1 MTTLEKRTVPELRS
15 LAKQRGLTGYSKM
28 TKSSLISALRTGHKS
43 ASRKSASRKITSRK
57 SASRKS
63 ATRATRKSASRKS
76 ASRKIA
82 SRKSVSRATRKSAHG
97 HNIDITG
104 RIRMSEF
111 VRSIKSSDVP
121 SKVPSSLPNITNVL
135 YMFYTR
141 RVNYIKK
148 SGDQL
153 EWAKHDLPDKVVSDA
168 TSMIIAKDIAPKIF
182 ELFSAYPREHPQ
194 HIGTLSGAL
203 FHLVDFMKVPDLF
216 QWFEDDY
223 YNLITN
229 TPFMTLEIDLINAYV
244 ADGGYKHMMTLR
256 NTAGRNPDEYIDI
269 Q

>member
-43 ASRKSASRKITSRK
+43 V
-57 SASRKS
+57 
-63 ATRATRKSASRKS
+63 
-76 ASRKIA
+76 
-82 SRKSVSRATRKSAHG
+82 SRKSVSRKSISRKTSRKSVSRKSAPRKSTHG
-97 HNIDITG
+97 HDITG
-104 RIRMSEF
+104 RIKMSEF

-121 SKVPSSLPNITNVL
+121 SKVPSRLPNITNVL
-135 YMFYTR
+135 YMLYTR

-148 SGDQL
+148 SGNQL

-216 QWFEDDY
+216 ERFEGDY

-244 ADGGYKHMMTLR
+244 ADGGYKHMLTLR
-256 NTAGRNPDEYIDI
+256 NAAGYNPDEYIDI